1 MDTFLIISLG
11 VVFTLWVLVAI
22 VYPFVKEREQSR
34 FNKNNITSFNK
45 NNAASFNKNDVKY
58 TDGDNT

>member
-11 VVFTLWVLVAI
+11 VVFTLWVLAAI
-22 VYPFVKEREQSR
+22 VYPFVKGREQKQ
-34 FNKNNITSFNK
+34 FNKNS
-45 NNAASFNKNDVKY
+45 VKY